1 MRDKHEDTS
10 TPPPGFTPP
19 PRAPVRGSNRARFAK
34 ACLCI
39 LGIALAVAA
48 VGVLAVPALA

>member
-1 MRDKHEDTS
+1 MPDIHEDTS

-19 PRAPVRGSNRARFAK
+19 LRAPRRRSNGPRFAK
-34 ACLCI
+34 ACLWI

-48 VGVLAVPALA
+48 VGALAVPALT